1 MHCYFSVITV
11 IILFI
16 FEFDLIFHRF
26 CFHFSFSS
34 SLSNFVACVFIF
46 FIRFSA
52 LSKHTVK

>member
-34 SLSNFVACVFIF
+34 SLSNFVACVFFLIY
-46 FIRFSA
+46 
-52 LSKHTVK
+52 